1 MNREEIIKNID
12 YIKEIV
18 ESSNR
23 YTNLSGLAGILC
35 GVFALIGCIISYY
48 LLGSFN
54 LTLASIQFKLLILG
68 ILWLIIFT
76 GAVVLQVVFTV
87 HKTHKIGVQPWTKLS
102 HQIVFA
108 LLPSLLAGAVL
119 TLYLVKYNQ
128 SIFIPGVWILLCGV
142 GIAASGMFSII
153 AVRLLGWAFIL
164 TSIIPLFIW
173 PEYGLIFMAL
183 TFGVYHI
190 IYGLVVAI
198 KYRG

>member
-1 MNREEIIKNID
+1 MDREEIIKNID

-18 ESSNR
+18 ESSNL
-23 YTNLSGLAGILC
+23 YTNLSGLAGMLC
-35 GVFALIGCIISYY
+35 GIFAFIGCIISYY

-54 LTLASIQFKLLILG
+54 LTASLIQSKLLMLG
-68 ILWLIIFT
+68 VLWLIVFT
-76 GAVVLQVVFTV
+76 GALSVQIGFTV
-87 HKTHKIGVQPWTKLS
+87 RKAHKIGVQPWTKLS
-102 HQIVFA
+102 HQIIFA

-128 SIFIPGVWILLCGV
+128 PVFIPGVWILLYGV

-164 TSIIPLFIW
+164 TSILPLFVY

-183 TFGVYHI
+183 TFGIYHI
-190 IYGLVVAI
+190 IYGVIISV

>member
-12 YIKEIV
+12 YIKGIV

-23 YTNLSGLAGILC
+23 YTNVSGLAGILS
-35 GVFALIGCIISYY
+35 GVLALTGCIISYY
-48 LLGSFN
+48 LLDSFN
-54 LTLASIQFKLLILG
+54 LTAPLIQSKLLLLG

-87 HKTHKIGVQPWTKLS
+87 YKAHKIGVQPWTKLS

-108 LLPSLLAGAVL
+108 LLPGLLAGAIL

-128 SIFIPGVWILLCGV
+128 PVFIPGVWILLYGV
-142 GIAASGMFSII
+142 GIAASGIFSII

-164 TSIIPLFIW
+164 TSTLPLFVY
-173 PEYGLIFMAL
+173 PECGLIFMAL

>member
-12 YIKEIV
+12 YIKEII
-18 ESSNR
+18 ESSNL

-35 GVFALIGCIISYY
+35 GIFAGIGCIISYS

-54 LTLASIQFKLLILG
+54 LTASLMQSNLSMLG
-68 ILWLIIFT
+68 ILWLIVFM
-76 GAVVLQVVFTV
+76 AALVVQIGFTV
-87 HKTHKIGVQPWTKLS
+87 RKAHTTGVQPWTKLC
-102 HQIVFA
+102 HQIIFA
-108 LLPSLLAGAVL
+108 LLPSLLAGALL

-128 SIFIPGVWILLCGV
+128 SIFIPGVWILLYGV

-153 AVRLLGWAFIL
+153 TVRLLGWAFIL
-164 TSIIPLFIW
+164 TSVLPLFVY

-183 TFGVYHI
+183 TFGIYHI
-190 IYGLVVAI
+190 IYGLIISV

>member
-1 MNREEIIKNID
+1 MNREEIIKNIN

-18 ESSNR
+18 ESSNC

-35 GVFALIGCIISYY
+35 GILAFIGCIISYY

-54 LTLASIQFKLLILG
+54 LTASLIQSKLLMLG
-68 ILWLIIFT
+68 VLWLIVFT
-76 GAVVLQVVFTV
+76 GALSVQIGFTV
-87 HKTHKIGVQPWTKLS
+87 RKAHKIGVQPWTKLS
-102 HQIVFA
+102 HQIIFA
-108 LLPSLLAGAVL
+108 LLPGLLAGAVL

-128 SIFIPGVWILLCGV
+128 SVFIPGVWILLYGV

-164 TSIIPLFIW
+164 TSILPLFVY
-173 PEYGLIFMAL
+173 PECGLIFMAL
-183 TFGVYHI
+183 TFGIYHI
-190 IYGLVVAI
+190 IYGLIISV